1 MTTRVAIVGL
11 GMIGG
16 SLGLAFAGHFPQ
28 VEVAGYDRDP
38 EVLENAL
45 DMGCVHRTGTLEEIV
60 PPANFIFLCT
70 PISSIPAIAKDVAAL
85 CRPGSIMTDV
95 GSTKQMVAEAFER
108 ISGSGVIGVG
118 GHPMAGSERQGIT
131 GADRYLFENAV
142 YVLTPGKSASKEVID
157 KLVTLIKLT
166 GAHVLIMDAEVHD
179 RLVASVSHLP
189 HLAASALVAVLNNQD
204 DALALAAGGF
214 RDTTRI
220 AGGDPALWSEILN
233 SNRRLL
239 AQQVGQYIE
248 QLTVLKEFLEE
259 GRSRELEEF
268 LAVSR
273 RIREMLPAK
282 RKGLVSCGPDII
294 CLVPDR
300 PGIIGSLGGWLGEKN
315 INIADIEIL
324 RVREGDG
331 GTIRI
336 AVGVEDDGD
345 VAVETLRAH
354 GVKAWIR

>member
-1 MTTRVAIVGL
+1 MATRVAIIGM

-16 SLGLAFAGHFPQ
+16 SLGLAFASYLPE
-28 VEVAGYDRDP
+28 VEVAGFDRDP
-38 EVLENAL
+38 GVLKKAL

-60 PPANFIFLCT
+60 PEANFIFLCT
-70 PISSIPAIAKDVAAL
+70 PISSIPRIAEDVAEL
-85 CRPGSIMTDV
+85 CGPGSIMTDV
-95 GSTKQMVAEAFER
+95 GSTKQMVAEAFKK
-108 ISGSGVIGVG
+108 ISVSGVIGIG

-142 YVLTPGKSASKEVID
+142 YVLTPGKSASMEAID
-157 KLVTLIKLT
+157 KLVALIRLT

-189 HLAASALVAVLNNQD
+189 HLAASALVSVLNDQE
-204 DALALAAGGF
+204 DALTLAAGGF

-220 AGGDPALWSEILN
+220 ASGDPALWSEILI

-239 AQQVGQYIE
+239 AEQVGKYIE
-248 QLTVLKEFLEE
+248 RLSVLIEFLEE

-268 LAVSR
+268 LTDSR

-282 RKGLVSCGPDII
+282 QKGLVSCGPDII
-294 CLVPDR
+294 CLVPDQ
-300 PGIIGSLGGWLGEKN
+300 PGIIGSLGVWLGEKD

-345 VAVETLRAH
+345 LAVETLRTH
-354 GVKAWIR
+354 GVNAWLR